1 MIVAQGGAGFGLRRG
16 RPDSGSTMNTDKIRG
31 DSLAITR
38 LATACAFLVFDV
50 FELQMLNIQEL

>member
-1 MIVAQGGAGFGLRRG
+1 MIVAEGGAGFGLRRG

-31 DSLAITR
+31 DSLPR
-38 LATACAFLVFDV
+38 LATACAFLVIDV

>member
-1 MIVAQGGAGFGLRRG
+1 MIVAEGGAGFGLRRG

-31 DSLAITR
+31 GSLAR
-38 LATACAFLVFDV
+38 SATAFPYLVIDV